1 MAAARS
7 ATALRRE
14 RNSFNVMPYT
24 IADANGD
31 SNSEFTNSACYYN
44 MPAMAGKHEL
54 TPQAILLKTLVDD
67 TGGPRA
73 FVDKFRN
80 DQADRPNDPTYVSQI
95 INGHRAFRDVARR
108 NMAVRA
114 GLPPDY
120 FEKVTAVEQPAKTYN
135 FETEIIDEAIGIM
148 RSLPRPAQ
156 LEALGAIKLIAAQHD
171 QNSKQRV
178 GQ

>member
-14 RNSFNVMPYT
+14 SNSFSVMLHT

-44 MPAMAGKHEL
+44 MASMAGKHEL
-54 TPQAILLKTLVDD
+54 TPQAILLKKLVDD
-67 TGGPRA
+67 AGGPRA
-73 FVDKFRN
+73 FVDKYLN
-80 DQADRPNDPTYVSQI
+80 DQADQPNDPTYVSQI
-95 INGHRAFRDVARR
+95 INGHRAFRDVARK
-108 NMAVRA
+108 NMAIRA

-120 FEKVTAVEQPAKTYN
+120 FEKSIGVEQTAKTYHY
-135 FETEIIDEAIGIM
+135 ETDIIEDAVSIM
-148 RSLPRPAQ
+148 RGLPRSAQ
-156 LEALGAIKLIAAQHD
+156 IEALGAIKIIAAQHA
-171 QNSKQRV
+171 QNSTKRV